1 MFICGVFSLLDR
13 MLQQPMGDL
22 LKSVPVPERVAQ
34 TLLSDAGPYTPY
46 LELVRS
52 IEQEAVFDIRERT
65 ETLLLGAAEVN
76 RAVLVALRGARQ
88 LDG

>member
-1 MFICGVFSLLDR
+1 
-13 MLQQPMGDL
+13 
-22 LKSVPVPERVAQ
+22 
-34 TLLSDAGPYTPY
+34 
-46 LELVRS
+46 VRS

-65 ETLLLGAAEVN
+65 EALLLGAAEVN